1 MYQLISKKMS
11 KKRKG
16 FTLIEL
22 VVVIAILGLLA
33 ALAIPRLTGSREKA
47 SRSTIL
53 ADLRTIE
60 SAIAI
65 ADAENDDFTDL
76 ATLVEGGYLAT
87 TPDGPDGVA
96 YTVVANRAIATFTG
110 VDYGFNLTG
119 TTVSTKPTTGFYL
132 ENLLELQP

>member
-1 MYQLISKKMS
+1 MIGWIN
-11 KKRKG
+11 KKRNQKG

-33 ALAIPRLTGSREKA
+33 ALAIPRLTGTREKA
-47 SRSTIL
+47 NRSTIM

-76 ATLVEGGYLAT
+76 PTLVSGGYLAT
-87 TPDGPDGVA
+87 APAGPKDVA
-96 YTVVANRAIATFTG
+96 YTVVGKRAIATFSNSAT
-110 VDYGFNLTG
+110 YGFVFTQITAG
-119 TTVSTKPTTGFYL
+119 TAPTTGYYI
-132 ENLLELQP
+132 ENLLESEPQ